1 MAEKIYTRDRDREVH
16 IDHDKEEELLSKLE
30 GERQID
36 HGSWLG
42 WMVALI
48 AFSWSAFQLYIAY
61 FPLNTVLARSVHL
74 SFALFLGFIVYTA
87 YKKTKDRSKVPLY
100 DYLLAVAA
108 SVSALYIFLNYEALS
123 YRQGAYLWQ
132 DIAVAVVA
140 VILLLEA
147 SRRALGPALMIIAI
161 VFLAYDY
168 FGQYMP
174 YMIAHQGASISKLAG
189 QMFLTTEGI
198 FGIPLGVSTDFI
210 FLFVLFG
217 AMLDRAGAGEYFIN
231 LAYALLGKYRGGP
244 AKASVAASGMT
255 GIISGSS
262 TANVVTTGNFT
273 IPLMKRLGFSG
284 EKAAAV
290 EVAASTNGQL
300 MPPIMG
306 AAAFIIAEFLG
317 LAYSQVIMAAIIPAV
332 VSYIAL
338 FYLVHLESVKMGLKG
353 EDPKKLPPKMATF
366 LSGLHYILPIIY
378 LMYLLVVEQRSPI
391 YAGFFAVIT
400 MMVIMLVQ
408 YPIKAA
414 VLKQKITLDHWLQ
427 GPVDIFHGMVMGAK
441 NMIPIAIATA
451 AAGIVVGSI
460 TLTGLGLFMTEVI
473 ESIAGD
479 NIMLILLLV
488 ALMSL
493 ILGMGLPTTANYIIV
508 SSMTIP
514 VISELSVASGY
525 MVPLIALHLFV
536 FYFGILAD
544 DTPPVGIAAY
554 AGAGI
559 AKSDPIRTGVQGF
572 VYDMRTAILPFMFF
586 FNPNL
591 VLVEPGNPEEHY
603 SMFTMLDWVKDP
615 GSWHWITDPLQ
626 IAVIFITAILG
637 MFAFASATQG
647 FFLIRAT
654 IFERLLFFAAVPLFF
669 IPNVAARYL
678 HLPQEYMS
686 YVLGLLLFGFIYFLQ
701 VLRSKKIEV

>member
-1 MAEKIYTRDRDREVH
+1 MQDINYETKHHQVG
-16 IDHDKEEELLSKLE
+16 IDHNKEEELLSDLE
-30 GERQID
+30 GERKSGFD
-36 HGSWLG
+36 SWFG
-42 WMVALI
+42 WLI
-48 AFSWSAFQLYIAY
+48 AVVAFSWSAFQLYIAY
-61 FPLNTVLARSVHL
+61 FPLNTILARSVHL
-74 SFALFLGFIVYTA
+74 SFALFLAFLLYGFL
-87 YKKTKDRSKVPLY
+87 KKKR
-100 DYLLAVAA
+100 LAKPTVFDWVFAVVGA
-108 SVSALYIFLNYEALS
+108 VSALYIFINYDALS
-123 YRQGAYLWQ
+123 GRHGDYIWL
-132 DIAVAVVA
+132 DITVA
-140 VILLLEA
+140 VIAVTLLLEA
-147 SRRALGPALMIIAI
+147 SRRVLGIALAIIAI
-161 VFLAYDY
+161 VFLAYAY

-174 YMIAHQGASISKLAG
+174 MIIAHQGASLHKLAG
-189 QMFLTTEGI
+189 QMFLTSEGI

-217 AMLDRAGAGEYFIN
+217 AMLERAGAGEYFIN

-273 IPLMKRLGFSG
+273 IPLMKRSGFSG

-338 FYLVHLESVKMGLKG
+338 FYVVHLESVKMGLKG
-353 EDPKKLPPKMATF
+353 ERKENLPPKLATF
-366 LSGLHYILPIIY
+366 LSGLHYLLPIIY
-378 LMYLLVVEQRSPI
+378 LMYLLIVEQRSPV
-391 YAGFFAVIT
+391 YAGFFAVLT
-400 MMVIMLVQ
+400 MMGIMLIQ
-408 YPIKAA
+408 HPIKA
-414 VLKQKITLDHWLQ
+414 LIQKRPLRKGHFAQ
-427 GPVDIFHGMVMGAK
+427 GVIDIFHGMVIGAK

-451 AAGIVVGSI
+451 AAGIIVGTI

-473 ESIAGD
+473 QTIAGN
-479 NIMLILLLV
+479 NILLILLLV

-508 SSMTIP
+508 SAMTVP
-514 VISELSVASGY
+514 VISELSVANGY

-554 AGAGI
+554 AGAAI
-559 AKSDPIRTGVQGF
+559 AKSDPIKTGVQGF
-572 VYDMRTAILPFMFF
+572 IYDMRTAILPFMFF

-591 VLVEPGNPEEHY
+591 VLLEPGNPDDFY
-603 SMFTMLDWVKDP
+603 SEFMMLDWVKYE
-615 GSWHWITDPLQ
+615 SNWTWITNPFD
-626 IAVIFITAILG
+626 IAVIFTTAILG
-637 MFAFASATQG
+637 MFAFATASQG
-647 FFLIRAT
+647 YYVIRTT
-654 IFERLLFFAAVPLFF
+654 IIERLLFVCAIPLFF
-669 IPNVAARYL
+669 LPNVAQKYL
-678 HLPQEYMS
+678 HLPSEYLS
-686 YVLGLLLFGFIYFLQ
+686 YLLGLGIFAGVYGLQ
-701 VLRSKKIEV
+701 KLRQKKQGG